1 MVTIVEF
8 KGKGKGS
15 KADSFK
21 ILQFSSK
28 GEAEGYIKA
37 HEDLES
43 KYWTAYEYIEVGVE
57 YDVYFLND
65 NYN

>member
-1 MVTIVEF
+1 MITIVEF
-8 KGKGKGS
+8 KGKGRSS

-28 GEAEGYIKA
+28 GEAEGYIKT

-43 KYWTAYEYIEVGVE
+43 KYWTAYKYVEVGVE
-57 YDVYFLND
+57 YDVYFLD
-65 NYN
+65 YSYN